1 MEKTNKIKIG
11 LVGVGKLGAMHAAS
25 LAQNPQADLVGVFDS
40 DAERCRAIAEKHR
53 CTAFASVDAL
63 LQEVEAVGVIV
74 PTTLHTSV
82 ALQALSMGKPVFVEK
97 PIAATVTEAE
107 QLVAAAGKS
116 KTLLQ
121 VGHIERFNPAIRALD
136 GRPIAPRFIES
147 HRLAP
152 FDPRGT
158 DVAVVLD
165 LMIHD
170 IDLILDFVNSPLS
183 AVRANGAGILT
194 PTLDIANA
202 RLEFA
207 CGTVANVTSSR
218 VSLKQER
225 RLRFFQ
231 KDAYISLDLI
241 AKRGSVVQRSE
252 AAENLLRQKLRS
264 DEAVKPEELVET
276 QSLEPAP
283 EDKDALALELEAW
296 VDAVLSNT
304 KPVVD
309 GQAGLRAMRAAALI
323 TDAINQQ
330 PNIKYG

>member
-1 MEKTNKIKIG
+1 MAVIALASASGSPGVTTTALGMALLWARPALLVEADPTGGSALLAGYWRGQRDQAG
-11 LVGVGKLGAMHAAS
+11 LLE
-25 LAQNPQADLVGVFDS
+25 LVM
-40 DAERCRAIAEKHR
+40 AERHGVLA
-53 CTAFASVDAL
+53 DAL
-63 LQEVEAVGVIV
+63 PRMVL
-74 PTTLHTSV
+74 
-82 ALQALSMGKPVFVEK
+82 
-97 PIAATVTEAE
+97 TV
-107 QLVAAAGKS
+107 
-116 KTLLQ
+116 
-121 VGHIERFNPAIRALD
+121 D
-136 GRPIAPRFIES
+136 
-147 HRLAP
+147 
-152 FDPRGT
+152 GT
-158 DVAVVLD
+158 DVSVVLD

-231 KDAYISLDLI
+231 KDTYISLDLI

-252 AAENLLRQKLRS
+252 AAENLLRQMLRS

-309 GQAGLRAMRAAALI
+309 GQAGLRAMRAAARI
-323 TDAINQQ
+323 TDAINQK
-330 PNIKYG
+330 PNTKYG

>member
-1 MEKTNKIKIG
+1 MLQIG
-11 LVGVGKLGAMHAAS
+11 IAGVGRLGRFHAGKILSDPRCA
-25 LAQNPQADLVGVFDS
+25 LAGVYDI
-40 DAERCRAIAEKHR
+40 DPVRN
-53 CTAFASVDAL
+53 
-63 LQEVEAVGVIV
+63 QEVARDFGVKAFGSYAELLAACDAMDIV
-74 PTTLHTSV
+74 ATTSAHYELAKTALH
-82 ALQALSMGKPVFVEK
+82 AGKPVFVEK
-97 PIAATVTEAE
+97 PLCAE
-107 QLVAAAGKS
+107 LRQAEEVVELADKLGLS
-116 KTLLQ
+116 IQ
-121 VGHIERFNPAIRALD
+121 VGHIERFNPVILAAERHISSPL
-136 GRPIAPRFIES
+136 FIES
-147 HRLAP
+147 TRISS
-152 FDPRGT
+152 FQPRGT
-158 DVAVVLD
+158 DVSVVLD

-231 KDAYISLDLI
+231 KDTYISLDLI

-252 AAENLLRQKLRS
+252 AAENLLRQMLRS

-283 EDKDALALELEAW
+283 EAKDALALELEAW